1 MTTVL
6 LKAGGVMKDEL
17 QQLKNTAV
25 QYFADMYVEY
35 VTVRDGRET
44 TVRTRIY
51 NPELKTA
58 ATDEEFDNALVMA
71 LERCPMPTLK
81 SLQIRR
87 ILADFRRC
95 VKDQA

>member
-25 QYFADMYVEY
+25 QYFADMHVEY
-35 VTVRDGRET
+35 ITVRDGRET
-44 TVRTRIY
+44 TVSTRIF
-51 NPELKTA
+51 NPELRTA
-58 ATDEEFDNALVMA
+58 TTNEEFDNALVMA